1 MTKPITAIRVLSVC
15 VPTMLSLSVA
25 QAQPVDKVELT
36 RILEPCI
43 PKMPRSKSGSACA
56 CRARRIKR

>member
-25 QAQPVDKVELT
+25 QAQPVDKVEFDLHPNPAFKNASVQI
-36 RILEPCI
+36 R
-43 PKMPRSKSGSACA
+43 
-56 CRARRIKR
+56 KRMCMSFAAN